1 MNRRRQAAVGA
12 WLLVVVAGTGAGAQE
27 LSFEE
32 RVAARERLER
42 VYLRYR
48 TGTTS
53 GQTPSRERL
62 ETMVRQQIARLTYV
76 DTQRPGLISPGD
88 LHRERERIE
97 RDRPQSSALY
107 LLDKKGRTTAPD
119 AMDCSHRQ
127 HRDVPKLRLLFEVP
141 PMSAPG

>member
-62 ETMVRQQIARLTYV
+62 ETMVRQQIARSTFV
-76 DTQRPGLISPGD
+76 DTQRPGLISHGEMVEPSPVASSPKGGGATQM
-88 LHRERERIE
+88 I
-97 RDRPQSSALY
+97 SALAEPATSNSS
-107 LLDKKGRTTAPD
+107 GNRPNR
-119 AMDCSHRQ
+119 M
-127 HRDVPKLRLLFEVP
+127 
-141 PMSAPG
+141 